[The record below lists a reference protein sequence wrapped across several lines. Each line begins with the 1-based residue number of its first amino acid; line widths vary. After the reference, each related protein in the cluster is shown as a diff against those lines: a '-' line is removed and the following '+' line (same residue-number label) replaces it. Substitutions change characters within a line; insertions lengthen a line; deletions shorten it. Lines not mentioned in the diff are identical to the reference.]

1 MPTCWTPRNDGTVHR
16 GIVACLRHGWRFD
29 LRDGRCVNFTAS
41 PPVATFPMTILVRL
55 YASAVCPY
63 SIESISYVDHNEG
76 CEQMISGKS
85 QIRCRIPHSKGLW
98 CVGPFIALVLLF
110 TAIVPVNEVGEG
122 LNLKRLV

>member
-1 MPTCWTPRNDGTVHR
+1 MASEGRKRVRNVD
-16 GIVACLRHGWRFD
+16 
-29 LRDGRCVNFTAS
+29 
-41 PPVATFPMTILVRL
+41 
-55 YASAVCPY
+55 SAVCPY

-85 QIRCRIPHSKGLW
+85 QIRCRILHSKGLW

>member
-1 MPTCWTPRNDGTVHR
+1 MRLHGVIERPVE
-16 GIVACLRHGWRFD
+16 CLKRKRID
-29 LRDGRCVNFTAS
+29 LRAVLF
-41 PPVATFPMTILVRL
+41 ILLINDNCIIRL

-122 LNLKRLV
+122 LNLSV

>member
-1 MPTCWTPRNDGTVHR
+1 VVAESVPEAKVIAAFFGKSHFSDGHD
-16 GIVACLRHGWRFD
+16 GIPEHLH
-29 LRDGRCVNFTAS
+29 
-41 PPVATFPMTILVRL
+41 
-55 YASAVCPY
+55 
-63 SIESISYVDHNEG
+63 HNEG